1 MNLDISVK
9 YPHAPLQSQTLA
21 LGLNLWLGIRLGS
34 ELELR
39 TGLGLEWYLRLEF
52 GSIYQYN
59 RGMQAEIICTSLFSV
74 VG

>member
-9 YPHAPLQSQTLA
+9 YPHAPLQSQT

-59 RGMQAEIICTSLFSV
+59 RGMQAQIFCTSLFSV